1 MTIQTLADLPRVQ
14 AAERPEARALIFG
27 SRVTNYGAL
36 DRAASQVAQALL
48 GLGLAPGARVVVL
61 DRESDHALE
70 ILLGAAKARVV
81 VSYLSWRL
89 APAEVLA
96 VLADAEPSVLFVGP
110 DFAGRSGELRAA
122 TPSLEAVIEM
132 ARYPEWRD
140 AAAPI
145 DPLLPVSPEDVAVQ
159 MYTSGTTGQPKGV
172 RLAHRSFF
180 SVVLGIKAAW
190 GNWIEWSP
198 EDIALH
204 TLPNSHIGGLWWAVR
219 VMAEGAT
226 SVLMDSFAGFKVI
239 ELVQAHR
246 VSKLCLVPAMMQ
258 VVLSEPSMAGADF
271 SSTRYLMYGGS
282 PTPPALLQRA
292 MTAFGC
298 RFYQVYG
305 LTETGNMA
313 VWLAPDDHSDPAA
326 ERFGSAGR
334 PYPGVEAK
342 VIDREGRSLGPRA
355 VGEICLYSPAR
366 MVEYWR
372 RPEETARTLIDGW
385 IHTGDA
391 GYFDEAGYLY
401 VSDRVK
407 DMIIY
412 AGENIYPA
420 EVENAL
426 YDHPAVKEVAVIG
439 VPDDKWGEL
448 VKAIVVVKPGTDP
461 SPIELIAH
469 ARPKIAAYKLPK
481 SVDFVSELPRTRSGK
496 VKKEE
501 LRAPYWKGR
510 SRNVN

>member
-1 MTIQTLADLPRVQ
+1 MKIQTLADLPRVQ
-14 AAERPEARALIFG
+14 AAERPDARALVFG
-27 SRVTNYGAL
+27 ERVTTYGAL
-36 DRAASQVAQALL
+36 DRAANQVAQGLL
-48 GLGLAPGARVVVL
+48 ALGLARGARVAVL

-70 ILLGAAKARVV
+70 ILLGAAKAGVV

-89 APAEVLA
+89 APAEVQA
-96 VLADAEPSVLFVGP
+96 ILADAEPRVLFLGP
-110 DFAGRSGELRAA
+110 DFAAQAGQLTA
-122 TPSLEAVIEM
+122 PSLLTTVEM
-132 ARYPEWRD
+132 AHYPAWRD
-140 AAAPI
+140 AASPI
-145 DPLLPVSPEDVAVQ
+145 DPLLPVSAEDVVVQ

-172 RLAHRSFF
+172 CLAHRSFF
-180 SVVLGIKAAW
+180 SVVEGIKAAW

-226 SVLMDSFAGFKVI
+226 SILMDSFAGFKVI
-239 ELVQAHR
+239 ELVKKHR

-258 VVLSEPSMAGADF
+258 VVLSEPAMASADF
-271 SSTRYLMYGGS
+271 SSARYLMYGGS
-282 PTPPALLQRA
+282 PTPPALLTRA
-292 MTAFGC
+292 MKAFGC

-313 VWLAPDDHSDPAA
+313 VWLAPEEHSDPTL
-326 ERFGSAGR
+326 ERIGSAGR

-342 VIDREGRSLGPRA
+342 VIDRQGQRLGPRE
-355 VGEICLYSPAR
+355 VGEICLRSPAR

-372 RPEETARTLIDGW
+372 RPEETAKTLIDGW

-448 VKAIVVVKPGTDP
+448 VKAIVVVKPGQDP

-469 ARPKIAAYKLPK
+469 ARAKIAAYKLPK